1 MPQETNC
8 NSIFSSP
15 GKSLRGLK
23 SLASNNEAAGYVEEI
38 INDHELA
45 HRKAEEAGICFIYL
59 FFCFN
64 IYIINFFINT
74 ILYALLP
81 QNIYYPPP
89 PAS

>member
-1 MPQETNC
+1 MRSIVEEEKMPQETNC

-45 HRKAEEAGICFIYL
+45 HRKAEEAGICL
-59 FFCFN
+59 FF
-64 IYIINFFINT
+64 FF
-74 ILYALLP
+74 
-81 QNIYYPPP
+81 
-89 PAS
+89 

>member
-45 HRKAEEAGICFIYL
+45 HRKAEEAGICL
-59 FFCFN
+59 FFFFFFFFF
-64 IYIINFFINT
+64 IINIIINR
-74 ILYALLP
+74 
-81 QNIYYPPP
+81 NEGVIY
-89 PAS
+89 